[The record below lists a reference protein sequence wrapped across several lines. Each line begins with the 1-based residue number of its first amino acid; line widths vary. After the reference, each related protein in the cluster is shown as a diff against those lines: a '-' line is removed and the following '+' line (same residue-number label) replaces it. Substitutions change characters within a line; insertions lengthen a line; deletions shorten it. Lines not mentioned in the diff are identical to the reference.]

1 MSEQKMSYEEIIEA
15 WVEAYKFCIKFE
27 AAIALGEEASEQ
39 EMNEYLESKAT
50 LIVSTADIF
59 VTKCIDD
66 KGKFDKE
73 YINEQY
79 KQLKEALNKEG
90 IKLLSFDEEYIQ
102 GMIDE
107 LDESMIQE
115 IIEEKEVQVETEP
128 KTDSSEDEQQD

>member
-102 GMIDE
+102 GMLDE

-115 IIEEKEVQVETEP
+115 AIEEKEVQVATES

>member
-1 MSEQKMSYEEIIEA
+1 ME
-15 WVEAYKFCIKFE
+15 VTVV
-27 AAIALGEEASEQ
+27 IAPIDKSPPYIF
-39 EMNEYLESKAT
+39 NT
-50 LIVSTADIF
+50 LF

-66 KGKFDKE
+66 KGKFDKG
-73 YINEQY
+73 YINELY
-79 KQLKEALNKEG
+79 GQLKETLNKEG

-115 IIEEKEVQVETEP
+115 AAEEREIQVATEP

>member
-1 MSEQKMSYEEIIEA
+1 MSEQKMSYEEIMEA
-15 WVEAYKFCIKFE
+15 WVEAYKYCIKFE

-50 LIVSTADIF
+50 LIVTTADIF
-59 VTKCIDD
+59 VTKCMDD

-90 IKLLSFDEEYIQ
+90 IKLLSFDEKYIQ
-102 GMIDE
+102 EMIDE

-115 IIEEKEVQVETEP
+115 AAEEREIQVETEP

>member
-27 AAIALGEEASEQ
+27 AAIALGEKASEQ

-59 VTKCIDD
+59 VTKCMDD
-66 KGKFDKE
+66 KGKFDKG
-73 YINEQY
+73 YINELY
-79 KQLKEALNKEG
+79 GQLKETLNKEG

-115 IIEEKEVQVETEP
+115 AVEEREIQVATEA
-128 KTDSSEDEQQD
+128 KTDSGEDEQQD

>member
-27 AAIALGEEASEQ
+27 AAIALGEKASEQ

-90 IKLLSFDEEYIQ
+90 IKILSFDEEYIQ
-102 GMIDE
+102 GMLDE

-115 IIEEKEVQVETEP
+115 AIEEKEVQVATES

>member
-79 KQLKEALNKEG
+79 KQLKEVLNKEG

-107 LDESMIQE
+107 LDESMIQAAVEERE
-115 IIEEKEVQVETEP
+115 IQVATEA
-128 KTDSSEDEQQD
+128 KTDSGEDEQQD

>member
-27 AAIALGEEASEQ
+27 AAIALGEKASEQ

-115 IIEEKEVQVETEP
+115 TVEEREIQVATEA
-128 KTDSSEDEQQD
+128 KTDSGEDEQQD

>member
-27 AAIALGEEASEQ
+27 AAIALGEKASEQ

-115 IIEEKEVQVETEP
+115 AVEERETQVATEP

>member
-1 MSEQKMSYEEIIEA
+1 MSYEEIMEA
-15 WVEAYKFCIKFE
+15 WAEAYKFCIKFE

-115 IIEEKEVQVETEP
+115 VVEEREIQVATEA
-128 KTDSSEDEQQD
+128 KTDSGEDEQQD

>member
-79 KQLKEALNKEG
+79 KQLKEVLNKEG

-115 IIEEKEVQVETEP
+115 AVEEREIQVATEA
-128 KTDSSEDEQQD
+128 KTDSGEDEQQD

>member
-27 AAIALGEEASEQ
+27 AAIALGEKASEQ

-79 KQLKEALNKEG
+79 KQLKEVLNKEG

-115 IIEEKEVQVETEP
+115 AVEEREIQVATEA
-128 KTDSSEDEQQD
+128 KTDSGEDEQQD

>member
-79 KQLKEALNKEG
+79 KQLKEVLNKEG

-115 IIEEKEVQVETEP
+115 AVEERETQVATEP

>member
-1 MSEQKMSYEEIIEA
+1 
-15 WVEAYKFCIKFE
+15 
-27 AAIALGEEASEQ
+27 
-39 EMNEYLESKAT
+39 MNEYLESKAT

-115 IIEEKEVQVETEP
+115 AVEEREIQVATEA
-128 KTDSSEDEQQD
+128 KTDSGEDEQQD

>member
-27 AAIALGEEASEQ
+27 AAIALGEKASEQ

-102 GMIDE
+102 GMLDE

-115 IIEEKEVQVETEP
+115 AIEEKEVQVATES

>member
-1 MSEQKMSYEEIIEA
+1 MSEQKMSYEEIMEA
-15 WVEAYKFCIKFE
+15 WAEAYKFCIKFE
-27 AAIALGEEASEQ
+27 AAIALGEKASEE

-59 VTKCIDD
+59 VTKCMDD
-66 KGKFDKE
+66 KGEFDKG
-73 YINEQY
+73 YINELY
-79 KQLKEALNKEG
+79 GQLKETLNKEG

-115 IIEEKEVQVETEP
+115 AAEEREIQVETEP